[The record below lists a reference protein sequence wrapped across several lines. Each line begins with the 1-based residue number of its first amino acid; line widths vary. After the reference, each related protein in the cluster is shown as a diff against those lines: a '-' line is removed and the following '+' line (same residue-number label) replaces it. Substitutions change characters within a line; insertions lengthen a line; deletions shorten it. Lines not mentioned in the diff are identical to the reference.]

1 MTTPAAEE
9 TADKPIIL
17 GTAGHI
23 DHGKT
28 TLIRALTGINTDRL
42 KEEQRRGITIELGF
56 AALELPGFGRLG
68 VVDVPGHERFVKHMV
83 AGATGID
90 IVALVVA
97 ADEGVMP
104 QTREH
109 MEICTL
115 LDVHHGLVVLTK
127 IDLVD
132 EELRELVLD
141 DVETFLQGTFLDGC
155 PIVPVSGV
163 TGAGIPELVRTLGE
177 MSATVPER
185 SSAGMFRLPVDR
197 VFTMRGFGTVVTGTV
212 VSGRIRVGDTV
223 QLYPGTVTSRV
234 RGIQCHGSAVPEV
247 RAGMRAAINF
257 QGLDRDAVQRGDVLS
272 TPGALVSGYMV
283 DVDLRYLA
291 SNPRPIRNRTQVR
304 FHAGTAEI
312 LGNLILLDRDEL
324 APGDAAFA
332 QLRLEAP
339 AALVAGDRFVIRS
352 YSPIRTIGGGG
363 VINPIPPKHKRFRKA
378 VTACLTELSTA
389 GPAAALEGHLADAG
403 FAGRSL
409 AHLRVMTNLSEKVL
423 EGALQELG
431 SRQRAIQIDR
441 ESRTYVHADRFREL
455 MTAMVA
461 RLDDY
466 HRRHPLKTGMP
477 REELRSK
484 VPAGVSSKLFTQALH
499 RLIKE
504 NELAQEG
511 DVVRRS
517 RHEVA
522 LGVDES
528 ELRERLLETYKGAGL
543 TPPYFREICK
553 EMGVQPKS
561 AEPVMMTL
569 RNEGRMLK
577 IAEDLFYHADV
588 LTDLRERVVAFLRE
602 RGEMTTP
609 EFKTLTGV
617 SRKYLIPLIEYLD
630 AENLTIR
637 VGEVRKL
644 RSG

>member
-1 MTTPAAEE
+1 MTAPSEE
-9 TADKPIIL
+9 TAPAKPLIL

-28 TLIRALTGINTDRL
+28 TLIRALTGVNTDRL

-56 AALELPGFGRLG
+56 AALNLPGIGRLG

-115 LDVHHGLVVLTK
+115 LGVHHGLVVLTK

-141 DVETFLQGTFLDGC
+141 DVETYLRGTFLDGC

-163 TGAGIPELVRTLGE
+163 SGEGIPELIRTLGE
-177 MSATVPER
+177 MSAAVPER
-185 SSAGMFRLPVDR
+185 STAGMFRLPVDR

-212 VSGRIRVGDTV
+212 VSGQIRVGEKV
-223 QLYPGTVTSRV
+223 RLYPGDTVGRV
-234 RGIQCHGSAVPEV
+234 RGIQCHGESVSEV

-257 QGLDRDAVQRGDVLS
+257 QGLEREAVNRGDVLS
-272 TPGALVSGYMV
+272 TPDALVPGFMV

-291 SNPRPIRNRTQVR
+291 GNARPIRTRTQVR
-304 FHAGTAEI
+304 FHSGTSEI

-324 APGDAAFA
+324 APGDSAYA

-352 YSPIRTIGGGG
+352 YSPVRTIGGGA
-363 VINPIPPKHKRFRKA
+363 VLNPIPPKHKRFRESVIAHLSQRAEADSEAA
-378 VTACLTELSTA
+378 V
-389 GPAAALEGHLADAG
+389 EGDVRDAG
-403 FAGRSL
+403 YAGRSL
-409 AHLRVMTNLSEKVL
+409 AHLRVMTNLPEKTL
-423 EGALQELG
+423 ESTLQALA
-431 SRQRAIQIDR
+431 SRQRVVQTDR
-441 ESRTYVHADRFREL
+441 ERRVYVHADRFAALRDAAAGHVE
-455 MTAMVA
+455 T
-461 RLDDY
+461 Y
-466 HRRHPLKTGMP
+466 HRAHPLKPGMS

-484 VPAGVSSKLFTQALH
+484 FPPEVGPRLFTQVLN

-504 NELAQEG
+504 DALVQEG
-511 DVVRRS
+511 DLVRRAG
-517 RHEVA
+517 HAVA

-528 ELRERLLETYKGAGL
+528 ELRRRLLETYRDAGL
-543 TPPYFREICK
+543 TPPNFGALCK
-553 EMGVQPKS
+553 EIDIAPKA
-561 AEPVMMTL
+561 AEPVLLTL
-569 RNEGRMLK
+569 RDEGRLVK
-577 IAEDLFYHADV
+577 VAGDLFFHADV
-588 LTDLRERVVAFLRE
+588 LAGLRERVVAFLRE
-602 RGEMTTP
+602 KGEMTTP
-609 EFKTLTGV
+609 DFKSLTGV
-617 SRKYLIPLIEYLD
+617 SRKYLIPLIEHLD

-644 RSG
+644 RGG